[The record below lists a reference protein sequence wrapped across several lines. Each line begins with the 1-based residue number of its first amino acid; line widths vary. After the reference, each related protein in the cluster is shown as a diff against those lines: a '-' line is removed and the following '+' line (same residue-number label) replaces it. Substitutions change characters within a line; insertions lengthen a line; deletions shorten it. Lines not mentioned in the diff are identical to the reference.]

1 MKIHFLPLLLS
12 SILLSNVAYANEK
25 KDPLDM
31 FKCPTNTVEA
41 RGVQVCIKDGKF
53 NFYDSNMFSKENSFT
68 STFKEYLNASPSLKS
83 KIEIS
88 GSLGSYSKEWEV
100 SPGYWE
106 VVNMA
111 KSNNKVGLLSLPDGS
126 NFQIENENEL
136 SLALLV
142 PNDNSDNVNIVFYM
156 DDIVKP
162 ENFTL
167 SCSKKNQ
174 KCDAIINKNESLVSF
189 EVNRHFTLDQP
200 LIIEQDG
207 IILKLEFSKLN
218 PSEKK

>member
-12 SILLSNVAYANEK
+12 SLLLSNLAYANEK

-31 FKCPTNTVEA
+31 FKCSSSTVEA

-53 NFYDSNMFSKENSFT
+53 NFYDSNMFGKENSFS

-83 KIEIS
+83 KIEIT

-111 KSNNKVGLLSLPDGS
+111 KSNNDVGLLSLPDGS
-126 NFQIENENEL
+126 SFQIENENEI

-142 PNDNSDNVNIVFYM
+142 PNENSDNVNIVFYM
-156 DDIVKP
+156 NNIVKP

-174 KCDAIINKNESLVSF
+174 KCDAIINKDESLVSF
-189 EVNRHFTLDQP
+189 EINKNFTLNQP
-200 LIIEQDG
+200 LVVEQDG
-207 IILKLEFSKLN
+207 IILKIEFSKLDSN
-218 PSEKK
+218 EKK